1 MLEKLVKIAN
11 TLDQKGLHKE
21 ADMID
26 SVLHEIT
33 KTASPLHPWHTNPS
47 EEDLAAVDSVSD
59 EDVWDTIT
67 DREEGIEDSDF
78 LFTDSD
84 FLFTEALKGVSY
96 WAEVAAQKDL
106 RAILIEKETGD
117 RLLLSPE
124 VLEKGAER
132 LRSGD
137 SGIDSN
143 YIDSIEELKYSGQ
156 DREYADLLAQIG
168 LFGTVKYPH

>member
-11 TLDQKGLHKE
+11 ALDQKGLHKE

-26 SVLHEIT
+26 SVLQEIT
-33 KTASPLHPWHTNPS
+33 KTAAPLHTLYANPS

-67 DREEGIEDSDF
+67 DREEGVEDF
-78 LFTDSD
+78 D

-117 RLLLSPE
+117 RLLLTPE

-168 LFGTVKYPH
+168 LFGFVKYPH